1 MLGITLTVP
10 VLGMGVFTGIFS
22 STALLISTIYLPVAE
37 VTIFY
42 SPKKQCYQADSSN
55 SLPINP

>member
-1 MLGITLTVP
+1 
-10 VLGMGVFTGIFS
+10 LGMGVFTGIFS